1 MQTQVP
7 LLAVPDKRE
16 TVIIIEWAVVFGL
29 TLLTAI
35 VTRIQPMGEASGLS
49 QLKMDGTSLG
59 PPVMQENQNG
69 SFVPSGNSGAT
80 RSHRLDVDV
89 RGASPEPSRTQQGQ
103 QGSPV

>member
-1 MQTQVP
+1 MFMHPQVP

-35 VTRIQPMGEASGLS
+35 ITRIQPMGEASGLS
-49 QLKMDGTSLG
+49 QPKMDDNPS
-59 PPVMQENQNG
+59 VMQENQTG
-69 SFVPSGNSGAT
+69 SFVTSGNTGAA
-80 RSHRLDVDV
+80 RSHRFDVAV
-89 RGASPEPSRTQQGQ
+89 RGASPEPSGTQQGQ